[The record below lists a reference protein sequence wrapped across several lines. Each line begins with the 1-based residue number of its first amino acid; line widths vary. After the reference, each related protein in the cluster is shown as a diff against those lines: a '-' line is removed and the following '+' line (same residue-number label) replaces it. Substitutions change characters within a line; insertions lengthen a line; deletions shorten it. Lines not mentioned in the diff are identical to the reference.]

1 VADQSEG
8 EPRGAGSGGG
18 AASAGGR
25 GVAMASGLLF
35 SIFLGTLAIPIMAAR
50 EASAR
55 GGLRKTV
62 RNILIFEF
70 FWVLAV
76 AYEYP
81 RLWH

>member
-1 VADQSEG
+1 
-8 EPRGAGSGGG
+8 
-18 AASAGGR
+18 
-25 GVAMASGLLF
+25 MASGLLF